1 MTVQQTSG
9 LAPELKYIALDLSD
23 VATDGIFEGYASLFH
38 REDLARDVMLP
49 GAFRASLAARGHS
62 GIRMLFQHDPNQPIG
77 VWESI
82 EEDRRGL
89 KVRGRLTLDVEK
101 AREVFSLM
109 KVGAIDGL
117 SIGFKPTR
125 FKRDRRTGVRRLE
138 SVDLWEISIVTFPMQ
153 PGARI
158 AEIKT
163 WPFAGQVPSERQ
175 FERWLTRD
183 AGLARSEAR
192 ALMRNG
198 LKGLMAL
205 RDAGEAEDEVGDVR
219 RSLRR
224 AIARLKSAT

>member
-1 MTVQQTSG
+1 
-9 LAPELKYIALDLSD
+9 
-23 VATDGIFEGYASLFH
+23 
-38 REDLARDVMLP
+38 
-49 GAFRASLAARGHS
+49 
-62 GIRMLFQHDPNQPIG
+62 
-77 VWESI
+77 
-82 EEDRRGL
+82 
-89 KVRGRLTLDVEK
+89 
-101 AREVFSLM
+101 
-109 KVGAIDGL
+109 
-117 SIGFKPTR
+117 
-125 FKRDRRTGVRRLE
+125 
-138 SVDLWEISIVTFPMQ
+138 MQ

-224 AIARLKSAT
+224 AIARLKTAT